1 MLSRSQFTGSIHF
14 IHIFENIRKL
24 FYVANHLIQ
33 CFLFDSISG
42 SSSHSLF
49 FFCLLHSSTLVLP
62 TNNSMNEHCST
73 WYYGLDSCLYILYE
87 CSIALFARWNN
98 SQIENCAQFHNSGKW
113 KVNLYAKYERI
124 AFSAPCSG
132 PGDQMSINLR
142 RNVNPFFPPNQLN
155 SVILLYHYIVSMHS
169 HYILFQI
176 NQRNNDFFRAFLVK
190 CIFNAKGDFF
200 SYKNRENNV
209 ILHFIQFQ
217 TLTILEYLRFN
228 MIH

>member
-1 MLSRSQFTGSIHF
+1 MFSIRFHFWFLQPFTLLFLLSPFVDACVANKQFDEWT
-14 IHIFENIRKL
+14 L
-24 FYVANHLIQ
+24 FYM
-33 CFLFDSISG
+33 
-42 SSSHSLF
+42 
-49 FFCLLHSSTLVLP
+49 VLR
-62 TNNSMNEHCST
+62 
-73 WYYGLDSCLYILYE
+73 LDSCLYILYE

-124 AFSAPCSG
+124 SFSAPCSG

-176 NQRNNDFFRAFLVK
+176 NQRNNDFLRAFLVK

-200 SYKNRENNV
+200 FV
-209 ILHFIQFQ
+209 
-217 TLTILEYLRFN
+217 
-228 MIH
+228 

>member
-1 MLSRSQFTGSIHF
+1 
-14 IHIFENIRKL
+14 
-24 FYVANHLIQ
+24 
-33 CFLFDSISG
+33 
-42 SSSHSLF
+42 
-49 FFCLLHSSTLVLP
+49 
-62 TNNSMNEHCST
+62 
-73 WYYGLDSCLYILYE
+73 
-87 CSIALFARWNN
+87 
-98 SQIENCAQFHNSGKW
+98 
-113 KVNLYAKYERI
+113 
-124 AFSAPCSG
+124 
-132 PGDQMSINLR
+132 MSINFR

-228 MIH
+228 MIHQPLHPQILKRKKKSAQFWQFISIFKERKKYQQNNTKNWNFFNHECVAFRHIRGNSFNISSMCHIFNENKCKYQVKIWSDFNLVMWFL